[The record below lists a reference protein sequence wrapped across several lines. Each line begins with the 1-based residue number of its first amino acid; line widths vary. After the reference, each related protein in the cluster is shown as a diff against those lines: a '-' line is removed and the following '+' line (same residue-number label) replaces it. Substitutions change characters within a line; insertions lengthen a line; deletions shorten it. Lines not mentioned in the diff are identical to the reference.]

1 MWERSIRYYGENN
14 DHNMWFMND
23 LGGYYI
29 NSGYDGSES
38 QRGIDGWTQE
48 IGPLATTYLQGRD
61 ADATLGIVLMND
73 ADPNNQ
79 YSGNLIQSIIN
90 NNFLFQLRT
99 RGAAEADSFDATY
112 QNGGNAIGWQ

>member
-1 MWERSIRYYGENN
+1 
-14 DHNMWFMND
+14 MND

-29 NSGYDGSES
+29 NGGYDGSES
-38 QRGIDGWTQE
+38 QRGINGWTQE
-48 IGPLATTYLQGRD
+48 IGPLATQYLQGRN
-61 ADATLGIVLMND
+61 ADATLGIVLMNY

-99 RGAAEADSFDATY
+99 AGEAQADSFDATY